1 MSDFEFGDIAWADGK
16 AWWRSPECDS
26 TFLPE
31 AWESR
36 DGASPL
42 SDLRRHDDFTWLVLN
57 GQREVVV
64 TPPKVDLTEP
74 LLHESADGTV
84 TLEWRDDRTATLVSR
99 ELLDHMVASRNSA
112 TTGTVSNPAWRRG
125 YDAGI
130 NAERRAIV
138 AWLRQQP
145 FLIEWPWAA
154 AAGIER
160 GEHLRGD
167 DE

>member
-57 GQREVVV
+57 R
-64 TPPKVDLTEP
+64 KRIDM
-74 LLHESADGTV
+74 SAGIP
-84 TLEWRDDRTATLVSR
+84 WSTLVEVGRR
-99 ELLDHMVASRNSA
+99 E
-112 TTGTVSNPAWRRG
+112 
-125 YDAGI
+125 
-130 NAERRAIV
+130 ERAAIV
-138 AWLRQQP
+138 AWLRGKY
-145 FLIEWPWAA
+145 WPAA
-154 AAGIER
+154 EAIER
-160 GEHLRGD
+160 GAHLDG
-167 DE
+167 EE